1 MSSAPESQP
10 QNASQPPVL
19 IIVMGVCG
27 TGKSTL
33 GTALAASLGLPY
45 LEGDDLH
52 PQANIAKMSAGNPL
66 NDADREPW
74 LALIRRTA
82 LDIVA
87 KQQQESE
94 QQREQSSESGEGE
107 GGAQNRH
114 RLKGVVASC
123 SALKAYYR
131 SILRG
136 THPSLSPSLSSSSSS
151 LPTYFVF
158 INGSRDVLLDRMNA
172 RPGHFMK
179 ATMLDSQLATLEDPR
194 GEEGVVEVGVEMST
208 EAQVE
213 EARRGLAAL
222 GVRL

>member
-33 GTALAASLGLPY
+33 GSALAASLGLPY

-52 PQANIAKMSAGNPL
+52 PQANIDKMSAGNPL

-87 KQQQESE
+87 KQQ
-94 QQREQSSESGEGE
+94 REQSGEGSE
-107 GGAQNRH
+107 RAQK
-114 RLKGVVASC
+114 LKGVVASC

-136 THPSLSPSLSSSSSS
+136 THPTLSPSLSSSSSS

-158 INGSRDVLLDRMNA
+158 INGSREVLLDRMNA

-179 ATMLDSQLATLEDPR
+179 STMLDSQLATLEDPR

-208 EAQVE
+208 EEQVA